1 MVVGPG
7 IVGSAVAHA
16 GLFGFDF
23 LDIFGDDDK
32 KSAMHH
38 PRPGADGG
46 QAARTVG
53 ITTSDAGPPVPTF
66 GSIPES
72 AGRGRDGG
80 GRLPSSSGVGRPS
93 NLPKVSSAP
102 ITRNIVIRVAPS
114 EATPDPQVVPPA
126 LGQEPSAVPLAS
138 PPPSPPIP
146 EGRPTPAAPPAPA
159 PAPRTK
165 NPVTPNISGL
175 PVKLPDSFRPGYAE
189 YLRAATTTDLLVAAL
204 PGVAGIMGYT
214 VAGAYAGYRQAR
226 ALQAALLAPVPTS
239 VLL

>member
-7 IVGSAVAHA
+7 IVGSAVAQA

-53 ITTSDAGPPVPTF
+53 ITTSDAGPPVATF
-66 GSIPES
+66 GSVPEI
-72 AGRGRDGG
+72 AGRGRDAGG
-80 GRLPSSSGVGRPS
+80 GLPSSSGGGRPS

-114 EATPDPQVVPPA
+114 AAAPDPQVVPPA
-126 LGQEPSAVPLAS
+126 LAQEKAAAVPLAS

-146 EGRPTPAAPPAPA
+146 EGRPTPPAH
-159 PAPRTK
+159 R
-165 NPVTPNISGL
+165 
-175 PVKLPDSFRPGYAE
+175 RPH
-189 YLRAATTTDLLVAAL
+189 RRLVRR
-204 PGVAGIMGYT
+204 I
-214 VAGAYAGYRQAR
+214 Q
-226 ALQAALLAPVPTS
+226 
-239 VLL
+239 